1 MCLNLTLSKQS
12 WSVIQ
17 HIESIGLRYA
27 KQNIHNMYTIFRKF
41 GSDFWFNAIKNQLV
55 YKPDSVHTTPE
66 CLS

>member
-41 GSDFWFNAIKNQLV
+41 GSDF
-55 YKPDSVHTTPE
+55 
-66 CLS
+66 